1 MLDMVALM
9 APPSEMVLWNVLVEV
24 GLRTVSWKLGLLT
37 ASGQRAGALR
47 LRAAAMTSARAG
59 AFLGA
64 WLPP

>member
-1 MLDMVALM
+1 MVAQAAL
-9 APPSEMVLWNVLVEV
+9 PLELVLWRDVVQV

-37 ASGQRAGALR
+37 ASGQRAGALH
-47 LRAAAMTSARAG
+47 LRAAAMTLARAG